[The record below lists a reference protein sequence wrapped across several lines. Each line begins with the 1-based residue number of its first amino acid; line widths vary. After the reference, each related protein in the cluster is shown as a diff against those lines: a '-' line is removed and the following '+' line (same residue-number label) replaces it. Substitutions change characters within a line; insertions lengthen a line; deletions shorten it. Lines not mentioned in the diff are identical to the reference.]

1 MRAWSGE
8 SFPLQLSTLIPEGRP
23 RRDLSLRLAGEELEV
38 EGASQVAR
46 EAREVERVAR
56 QVEKAAKAEGAV

>member
-23 RRDLSLRLAGEELEV
+23 RRDLTLRLAGEELEV
-38 EGASQVAR
+38 EGASQV
-46 EAREVERVAR
+46 AREVERVAR